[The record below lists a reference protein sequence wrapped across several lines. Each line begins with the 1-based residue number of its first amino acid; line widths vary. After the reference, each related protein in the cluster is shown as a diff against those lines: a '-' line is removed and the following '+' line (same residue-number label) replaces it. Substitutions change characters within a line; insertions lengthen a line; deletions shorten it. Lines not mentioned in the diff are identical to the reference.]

1 MMKKNGLFLIQAAYQ
16 NTENLLKELSK
27 MAQSDDHIVVMGD
40 SVLRITNSLL
50 DAFPNLYCLEN
61 EQTLLPNEV
70 KDRVLMIDYSEFA
83 NLVIQFERC
92 ISLK

>member
-16 NTENLLKELSK
+16 NTENLLKELPK

-50 DAFPNLYCLEN
+50 MRSQICIAWKMNRLYCQMKSRIE
-61 EQTLLPNEV
+61 
-70 KDRVLMIDYSEFA
+70 
-83 NLVIQFERC
+83 C
-92 ISLK
+92 